1 MVASIKILHICLS
14 GQYIDGWGY
23 QENLLPHYLSK
34 QGTENIVIT
43 SANHFPSYLPARKI
57 EEIKA
62 KGVDY
67 LFDGVR
73 IIRIPTKNPTES
85 LAFAPSL
92 YSVICDVAP
101 DVIFHH
107 GVVFS
112 TLEIVRRYIKKHS
125 ATLFIDN
132 HADELNMSHNAIW
145 RFVYHKIANRLACQ
159 RILPFVKTFYG
170 VSPGRCNFL
179 KKYYSIPSNKVS
191 LLPIGADDE
200 LANQIPSKN
209 ELRKKYGFNV
219 NDKIVVSGGKM
230 GHYKGTENLIEAF
243 EDLKNSYP
251 NLKLLLF
258 GKFEDKETEQL
269 ANNIKDVSVHGWCD
283 RMKTIE
289 LLKMSDIACWP
300 IHHTTLI
307 EDAVAC
313 ATPLVLRKTGNTEH
327 LVIGNGE
334 LVANGSKDELV
345 NAFSK
350 ILENRDEYIAAA
362 RKLQEK
368 YSYEN
373 IAKEV
378 VNDCTL

>member
-1 MVASIKILHICLS
+1 MATSLKILHVCLS

-73 IIRIPTKNPTES
+73 IIRIPTKNPTDS
-85 LAFAPSL
+85 LTFAPSL
-92 YSVICDVAP
+92 YKTICDVAP

-107 GVVFS
+107 DVVFS
-112 TLEIVRRYIKKHS
+112 TLETVRHYAKEHS
-125 ATLFIDN
+125 VILFVDN

-145 RFVYHKIANRLACQ
+145 RYVYHKIANRFACH

-179 KKYYSIPSNKVS
+179 KKYYSIPSDKIS

-200 LANQIPSKN
+200 LAEQIPSKD
-209 ELRKKYGFNV
+209 ELRKKYGFNMK
-219 NDKIVVSGGKM
+219 DRIVVSGGKM
-230 GHYKGTENLIEAF
+230 GKDKGTDVLISVTEII
-243 EDLKNSYP
+243 P
-251 NLKLLLF
+251 CKLVLF
-258 GKFEDKETEQL
+258 GSFSDDETKEK
-269 ANNIKDVSVHGWCD
+269 ANQSPHTRFFGWCD
-283 RMKTIE
+283 RVRTLE
-289 LLKMSDIACWP
+289 LLRLADVACWP

-307 EDAVAC
+307 EDAVSVE
-313 ATPLVLRKTGNTEH
+313 TPLLVRQTGNTIH
-327 LVIGNGE
+327 LVDGNGNWIN
-334 LVANGSKDELV
+334 LNSLQSDLKSF
-345 NAFSK
+345 FSMDSAS
-350 ILENRDEYIAAA
+350 LAIAAKKKKEEIA
-362 RKLQEK
+362 
-368 YSYEN
+368 YSA
-373 IAKEV
+373 IAHKIIT
-378 VNDCTL
+378 DID

>member
-200 LANQIPSKN
+200 LANQIPSKD

-230 GHYKGTENLIEAF
+230 GKDKGTDVLISVVEKIPCR
-243 EDLKNSYP
+243 LV
-251 NLKLLLF
+251 LF
-258 GKFEDKETEQL
+258 GSFSDDETKSKAEKSH
-269 ANNIKDVSVHGWCD
+269 NTMVFGWCD
-283 RMKTIE
+283 RVRTLE
-289 LLKMSDIACWP
+289 LLRLADVACWP
-300 IHHTTLI
+300 VHHTTLI
-307 EDAVAC
+307 EDAVSVE
-313 ATPLVLRKTGNTEH
+313 TPLLVRKTENTSH
-327 LVIGNGE
+327 LVDGNGMWTSVGT
-334 LVANGSKDELV
+334 LQCDLNTFFTKDS
-345 NAFSK
+345 FSLK
-350 ILENRDEYIAAA
+350 ESAKAKRKEISYAA
-362 RKLQEK
+362 
-368 YSYEN
+368 
-373 IAKEV
+373 IAKRLLSE
-378 VNDCTL
+378 L